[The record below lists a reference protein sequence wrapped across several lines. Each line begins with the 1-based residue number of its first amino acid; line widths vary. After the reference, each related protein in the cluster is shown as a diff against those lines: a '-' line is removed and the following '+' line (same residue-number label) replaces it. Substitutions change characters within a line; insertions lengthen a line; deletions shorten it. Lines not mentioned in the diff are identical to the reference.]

1 MNYLW
6 TEEPTVLKDPQAS
19 WADSANGVKAWL
31 SLGLLNGVLP
41 GVVTRTFTPLDSLY
55 HVAGLSPASA
65 SVNSRSS
72 YGTLVFMLAEL
83 QKIDK

>member
-31 SLGLLNGVLP
+31 SLGLLME
-41 GVVTRTFTPLDSLY
+41 FY
-55 HVAGLSPASA
+55 
-65 SVNSRSS
+65 
-72 YGTLVFMLAEL
+72 LVS
-83 QKIDK
+83 